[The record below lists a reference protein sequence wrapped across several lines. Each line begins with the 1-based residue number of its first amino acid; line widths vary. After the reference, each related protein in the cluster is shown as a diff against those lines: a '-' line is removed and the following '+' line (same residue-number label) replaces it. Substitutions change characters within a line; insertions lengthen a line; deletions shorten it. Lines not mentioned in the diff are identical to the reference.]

1 MVVHACDPS
10 TWEAEAHPHPH
21 PKIFP
26 KKTRK
31 CIVHKVCGGKEN
43 RDLRKAEDLIFV
55 LDD

>member
-10 TWEAEAHPHPH
+10 TWEAEAPPH